1 MKRCKFVAEHVAQ
14 ATEEVVFDMLM
25 SGAVILMSGAVIS
38 DATCK
43 RLGLGVLIGP
53 NAFILHCKELA
64 KRHTDCH
71 TVSTAVPMTTRRK
84 PDPDEPCLN

>member
-14 ATEEVVFDMLM
+14 ATEEVVFDM
-25 SGAVILMSGAVIS
+25 LMSGAVIS